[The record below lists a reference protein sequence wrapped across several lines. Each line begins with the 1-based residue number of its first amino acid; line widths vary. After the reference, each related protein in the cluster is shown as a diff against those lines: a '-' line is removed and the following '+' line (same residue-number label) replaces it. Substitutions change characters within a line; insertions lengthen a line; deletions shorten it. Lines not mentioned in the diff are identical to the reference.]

1 LGSNPPPKQ
10 LEREKAFFE
19 EQIFSFLREAEA
31 GIAVKDPYRRHG
43 FGEALYY
50 LWRNKF
56 GGMRVSDARQLKGV
70 ETENGPLTWNLSNT
84 MSVWSAFLPEE
95 FRDGRH
101 TPITAS
107 SLRPL

>member
-1 LGSNPPPKQ
+1 
-10 LEREKAFFE
+10 
-19 EQIFSFLREAEA
+19 
-31 GIAVKDPYRRHG
+31 
-43 FGEALYY
+43 
-50 LWRNKF
+50 
-56 GGMRVSDARQLKGV
+56 MRVSDARQLKGV